1 MSADRPD
8 NGADTSWLT
17 LDEAGQQ
24 LGLSKD
30 ALRKRIARGRLEARL
45 GNDGTTRVL
54 VTSATPPGPGLD
66 GFGQVLDSPELV
78 RLAVQLDDALER
90 LEGTARDL
98 MEARERAARAEGAAE
113 ALSGRVQDLSGVL
126 SAERARGDRL
136 EAALA
141 EARRPWLAKVLEGLR
156 RKGS

>member
-17 LDEAGQQ
+17 LDEAGQR

-30 ALRKRIARGRLEARL
+30 ALRKRIDRGRIEARL

-66 GFGQVLDSPELV
+66 GAGQVQDSPELV
-78 RLAVQLDDALER
+78 RIAVQLDD
-90 LEGTARDL
+90 T
-98 MEARERAARAEGAAE
+98 
-113 ALSGRVQDLSGVL
+113 
-126 SAERARGDRL
+126 
-136 EAALA
+136 
-141 EARRPWLAKVLEGLR
+141 RPWCTDQRGR
-156 RKGS
+156 RTDPQPGPGPGSTDADG